1 MSTPPQ
7 EPTNPQDPAA
17 GANGAPASEPVPPAQ
32 PQYGQ
37 PAQPSQP
44 QYGQPGAG
52 QNASASYNYPGANEA
67 AAPYTPGA
75 YGTGAPAGPVAT
87 PKYVNIA
94 FWLYLAAAAL
104 FIIGGI
110 VNILAINS
118 PGGRDLLRQGFET
131 SNQTLPAGTSL
142 EDLINIAV
150 SATTGFVIFMM
161 IVVAI
166 CYPLWAVFFRKG
178 KGWARIMATIFAA
191 IAIFIGWFL
200 AGAIFGTIAI
210 ILGIVA
216 VVLLYIGD
224 SAPYFRKAPKY

>member
-17 GANGAPASEPVPPAQ
+17 GANGTPANQ

-37 PAQPSQP
+37 TSQPSQP
-44 QYGQPGAG
+44 QYGQPAAG
-52 QNASASYNYPGANEA
+52 QNAGASYNYPGANEA

-75 YGTGAPAGPVAT
+75 YGNGAPAGPVAT

-94 FWLYLAAAAL
+94 FWLYLASAAA

-110 VNILAINS
+110 ITLVTVNSDAAKQAMI
-118 PGGRDLLRQGFET
+118 REVERQGA
-131 SNQTLPAGTSL
+131 SAQLQG
-142 EDLINIAV
+142 V
-150 SATTGFVIFMM
+150 SAAQAVDMTLGFITGSIIFAI

-191 IAIFIGWFL
+191 VGIFAGIPVATIL
-200 AGAIFGTIAI
+200 AGPIAI

-216 VVLLYIGD
+216 VILLYIGD

>member
-17 GANGAPASEPVPPAQ
+17 GANGTPANQ

-37 PAQPSQP
+37 TSQPSQP
-44 QYGQPGAG
+44 QYGQPAAG
-52 QNASASYNYPGANEA
+52 QDAGASYNYPGANEA

-75 YGTGAPAGPVAT
+75 YGNGAPAGPVAT

-118 PGGRDLLRQGFET
+118 PTGRDLIRQSIET
-131 SNQTLPAGTSL
+131 SNQTVPAGTSM
-142 EDLINIAV
+142 EEVINIAV
-150 SATTGFVIFMM
+150 GAGTGFVIFMM
-161 IVVAI
+161 IIVAI

-191 IAIFIGWFL
+191 IAIFIGWVL

-216 VVLLYIGD
+216 VILLYIGD

>member
-17 GANGAPASEPVPPAQ
+17 GANGTPANQ

-37 PAQPSQP
+37 TSQPSQP
-44 QYGQPGAG
+44 QYGQPAAG
-52 QNASASYNYPGANEA
+52 QNAGASYNYPGANEA

-75 YGTGAPAGPVAT
+75 YGNGAPAGPVAT

-118 PGGRDLLRQGFET
+118 PAGRDLIRQSIET
-131 SNQTLPAGTSL
+131 SNQTVPAGTSM
-142 EDLINIAV
+142 EEVINIAV
-150 SATTGFVIFMM
+150 GAGTGFVIFMM
-161 IVVAI
+161 IIVAI

-191 IAIFIGWFL
+191 IAIFIGWVL

-216 VVLLYIGD
+216 VILLYIGD